1 MESNSTIASGIS
13 TFVRVILVFIGA
25 VLALSIHFCKMLI
38 RLLGEGCLTWLITII
53 EVTTVFFS
61 VLLSIFIRQFA
72 IFIAVVFVCAAV
84 YNGKKR
90 YDKRKEE
97 QEEEQQRQQL
107 QQVTSVEDGVPPE
120 SVVAN
125 FSRTSDEI
133 EIEKVGTTNL

>member
-1 MESNSTIASGIS
+1 MESDSTIANGIS

-25 VLALSIHFCKMLI
+25 ILALSIHFCKMLI

-72 IFIAVVFVCAAV
+72 IFIAVVFVFAAV

-97 QEEEQQRQQL
+97 QEEQQQQL
-107 QQVTSVEDGVPPE
+107 QQVTSVEDGVPE

-133 EIEKVGTTNL
+133 EIEKVGTTTV

>member
-1 MESNSTIASGIS
+1 MESDSAGGIS
-13 TFVRVILVFIGA
+13 AFVRVILVFIGA
-25 VLALSIHFCKMLI
+25 ILALSIHFCKMLI

-72 IFIAVVFVCAAV
+72 IFIAVVFVFAAV

-97 QEEEQQRQQL
+97 QEDEQQQ
-107 QQVTSVEDGVPPE
+107 QQVTSVEDGVPE

-133 EIEKVGTTNL
+133 KIEKVGTTTV

>member
-1 MESNSTIASGIS
+1 
-13 TFVRVILVFIGA
+13 
-25 VLALSIHFCKMLI
+25 MLI

-72 IFIAVVFVCAAV
+72 IFIAVVFVFAAV

-97 QEEEQQRQQL
+97 QEEQEEQQQQ
-107 QQVTSVEDGVPPE
+107 QQQMQHVTSVEDGVPE
-120 SVVAN
+120 GVVAN

-133 EIEKVGTTNL
+133 EIEKVGTTTTV

>member
-1 MESNSTIASGIS
+1 LESNSTIASGIS

-53 EVTTVFFS
+53 EVSTVFFS

-97 QEEEQQRQQL
+97 QEEQQLQQL
-107 QQVTSVEDGVPPE
+107 QQVTSVEDGVPE
-120 SVVAN
+120 GVVAN

-133 EIEKVGTTNL
+133 EIEKVGPTTV

>member
-1 MESNSTIASGIS
+1 MESDSTIANGIS

-25 VLALSIHFCKMLI
+25 ILALSIHFCKMLI

-53 EVTTVFFS
+53 EVTTVFLS

-72 IFIAVVFVCAAV
+72 IFIAVVFVFAAV

-97 QEEEQQRQQL
+97 REEQQQQL
-107 QQVTSVEDGVPPE
+107 QQVTSVEDGVPE
-120 SVVAN
+120 NVVAN

-133 EIEKVGTTNL
+133 EIEKVGTTTV

>member
-1 MESNSTIASGIS
+1 MESDSTIANGIS

-25 VLALSIHFCKMLI
+25 ILALSIHFCKMLI

-72 IFIAVVFVCAAV
+72 IFVAVVFVFAAV

-97 QEEEQQRQQL
+97 QQQQQL
-107 QQVTSVEDGVPPE
+107 QQVTSVEDGVPE

-133 EIEKVGTTNL
+133 EIEKVGTTTV

>member
-1 MESNSTIASGIS
+1 
-13 TFVRVILVFIGA
+13 
-25 VLALSIHFCKMLI
+25 MLI

-72 IFIAVVFVCAAV
+72 IFIAVVFVFAAV

-97 QEEEQQRQQL
+97 QEDEQQQ
-107 QQVTSVEDGVPPE
+107 QQVTSVEDGVPE

-133 EIEKVGTTNL
+133 KIEKVGTTTV